1 MENLQ
6 SRELRIGNL
15 VMDNAKVKIVTS
27 GMISN
32 WDIIKRDYGGYNPIP
47 LTEEWLLRFG
57 FNSNN
62 HEIHETY
69 FINIS
74 LIERYDFENF
84 LTILVMDDCCYV
96 DVTEKEIHPDTMSYR
111 VTLKDINH
119 VHQLQNLYF
128 ALTGEEL
135 KLQTND

>member
-1 MENLQ
+1 MEAQ
-6 SRELRIGNL
+6 ELRIGNL

-47 LTEEWLLRFG
+47 LTEEWLLKFG
-57 FNSNN
+57 FESDGKYDYIINKDNFFIICYFDNVWDDVNN
-62 HEIHETY
+62 GHGSFVFKGGY
-69 FINIS
+69 SVSFQ
-74 LIERYDFENF
+74 
-84 LTILVMDDCCYV
+84 YV
-96 DVTEKEIHPDTMSYR
+96 HR
-111 VTLKDINH
+111 
-119 VHQLQNLYF
+119 LQNLYF